1 MPGDKLIEASELK
14 WKVSSKYTDVIGAIQ
29 ITYSN
34 GVSSPVFL
42 GKDQN
47 ENDLKS
53 VVFNSQIKKI
63 RGSINS
69 DWIRYIHFQDKDGK
83 EISRF

>member
-14 WKVSSKYTDVIGAIQ
+14 WKVSSYSASAIGAIQ

-47 ENDLKS
+47 ANDLKS
-53 VVFNSQIKKI
+53 VVLNSQIKKI

-69 DWIRYIHFQDKDGK
+69 DWIRRIHLQDKDGK

>member
-14 WKVSSKYTDVIGAIQ
+14 WKVCSIADSVIGAIQ

-42 GKDQN
+42 AKDQN
-47 ENDLKS
+47 ANDLKS
-53 VVFNSQIKKI
+53 VVLNSQIKKI
-63 RGSINS
+63 RGTINS
-69 DWIRYIHFQDKDGK
+69 DWIKYIHFQDKDGN

>member
-14 WKVSSKYTDVIGAIQ
+14 WKVSSLTPSVIGAIQ

-42 GKDQN
+42 AKRQN
-47 ENDLKS
+47 ANDLKS
-53 VVFNSQIKKI
+53 VVLNSQIKKI
-63 RGSINS
+63 RGTINS